1 MVFIVFICLEHAAA
15 RVAVSELITK
25 FVILCKKY
33 SGTPLLVSYV
43 FTWTYFKIKTAN
55 LHKQFTS
62 PEKNLGK
69 YIEVS
74 LSIASG

>member
-1 MVFIVFICLEHAAA
+1 MVMVKNKNKLYP
-15 RVAVSELITK
+15 
-25 FVILCKKY
+25 FVIMRVIEIVKVLQ
-33 SGTPLLVSYV
+33 
-43 FTWTYFKIKTAN
+43 IKTAN